1 MTEAETAPAA
11 EPPRLDRLSSTYLL
25 VTAVSG
31 GAIIMAVELLG
42 ARMLSPVY
50 GGSLTVW
57 AAMISV
63 TMLSLACGYFLGGWL
78 ADRWPRPG
86 LLYVALLLAAGL
98 VALCPHLRFVLAGC
112 YRVMGLKAG
121 ALSASALLFFL
132 PLGLMGTV
140 SPAAIRLLSARRR
153 VGITAG
159 GVYAISTIG
168 SVAGTLLT
176 GLWLIPAFG
185 TPTGFRIAAVS
196 LALVGALGLMTRLGL
211 KGSAAL
217 LVPLALAFVPT
228 PLASVGETYIA
239 PDGDQVKV
247 IAVRDSAHG
256 RIVVLEKGA
265 YNLLVV
271 GGIIQTGIPRNLDR
285 LQKGDCLATHY
296 FQELLPY
303 TVREP
308 EKTSALLVGL
318 AGGMTASMLKL
329 YGMKID
335 AVDLDPEIIAVARKH
350 FSFKG
355 NAVAADGRRFL
366 EDCGEKYDFCVIDTY
381 SGDVFPFHLA
391 SREAFLAARKTLKP
405 KGILAINY
413 IGAPQ
418 GAGFACTYRT
428 LSEIFPHLRAI
439 RGEPGDDV
447 QTITVFASDRRIEFN
462 GAWLD
467 HRPASFDAA
476 DPIGEAIDTL
486 SFKPD
491 LTGSFVLTD
500 NYNPID
506 FLRADEALRW
516 RTRTRKNI
524 GPGVGL

>member
-1 MTEAETAPAA
+1 VSEPRPAA
-11 EPPRLDRLSSTYLL
+11 DPETRPLDRLSALYLL
-25 VTAVSG
+25 ATAVGG
-31 GAIIMAVELLG
+31 GAVIMAVELLG

-86 LLYVALLLAAGL
+86 LFYLALLLAAGL
-98 VALCPHLRFVLAGC
+98 VALCPHLRFLLAGC
-112 YRVMGLKAG
+112 YRLMGLKAG
-121 ALSASALLFFL
+121 ALAASSLLFFL
-132 PLGLMGTV
+132 PLGLMGML
-140 SPAAIRLLSARRR
+140 SPAAIRLLSSRRR

-159 GVYAISTIG
+159 GVYAISTVG

-185 TPTGFRIAAVS
+185 TATGFRMASVV
-196 LALVGALGLMTRLGL
+196 LALLGALGLITRLRARGA
-211 KGSAAL
+211 AAL
-217 LVPLALAFVPT
+217 LVPLGLAFVPA
-228 PLASVGETYIA
+228 PLARVGQVYLA
-239 PDGDQVKV
+239 PDGERVKV
-247 IAVRDSAHG
+247 VAARDSAHG

-271 GGIIQTGIPRNLDR
+271 GGIIQTGTPRNLER

-303 TVREP
+303 TVRAP

-318 AGGMTASMLKL
+318 AGGMTASMLRL
-329 YGMKID
+329 YDMEVD
-335 AVDLDPEIIAVARKH
+335 AVDLDPEMIAVARRH
-350 FSFKG
+350 FSFRG

-366 EDCGEKYDFCVIDTY
+366 EDCRKSYDFCVIDTY

-391 SREAFLAARKTLKP
+391 SREAFVAARRVLKP
-405 KGILAINY
+405 RGVLAINY
-413 IGAPQ
+413 IGSP
-418 GAGFACTYRT
+418 AGRAFACTYRT
-428 LSEIFPHLRAI
+428 IADVFPQVRAI

-447 QTITVFASDRRIEFN
+447 QTITVFASDHAIEFN

-467 HRPASFDAA
+467 ERPGGFGAA
-476 DPIGEAIDTL
+476 DPIGEAIDNL

-491 LTGSFVLTD
+491 LAGSFVLTD
-500 NYNPID
+500 DFNPID

-524 GPGVGL
+524 GTAVGL